1 MEDSK
6 RRIGIYIPFAKSEIQ
21 RALAY
26 RLSFFAFILAD
37 ILQISVAI
45 YLWNAIFNSS
55 SKTVINGFTKIQMLT
70 YVVISFITVMSIG
83 SGTEWVVA
91 GEVSSGEIAINLIRP
106 INYQIRLLFQ
116 ALGSLFWQTIAI
128 SLPLWFVQTIV
139 LYFSVGQPLPSL
151 TNIGLYLIS
160 LIMSFLLWFLFN
172 FCFGLM
178 AFYVTYIWGLNIL
191 KENLVRFLSGAV
203 IPLIFL
209 PMWLQKFISFLPFG
223 SINYTP
229 VMLYLGKFKGNE
241 ALKALGVQ
249 FLWVVLLFVLSNVLW
264 KKATKR
270 LTIMGG

>member
-1 MEDSK
+1 MESSK
-6 RRIGIYIPFAKSEIQ
+6 RRIGVYIPFAKSEIQ

-26 RLSFFAFILAD
+26 RLSFFAFILGD
-37 ILQISVAI
+37 ILQISVAL

-55 SKTVINGFTKIQMLT
+55 SGTVINGFTKTQMLT

-83 SGTEWVVA
+83 SGTEWIVG
-91 GEVSSGEIAINLIRP
+91 GEVQSGEIAINLIRP

-128 SLPLWFVQTIV
+128 SLPLWFVQTFV
-139 LYFSVGQPLPSL
+139 FYFSFGQPLPSL
-151 TNIGLYLIS
+151 ANIALYLVS
-160 LIMSFLLWFLFN
+160 LVMSFLIWFLFN

-178 AFYVTYIWGLNIL
+178 AFYVTYMWGFNMF
-191 KENLVRFLSGAV
+191 KETLIRFLSGAI
-203 IPLIFL
+203 IPLMFF
-209 PMWLQKFISFLPFG
+209 PMWLQRLMSFFPFG

-241 ALKALGVQ
+241 ALKVLGVQ
-249 FLWVVLLFVLSNVLW
+249 LLWVVLLFVLSNVLW
-264 KKATKR
+264 KKAINK